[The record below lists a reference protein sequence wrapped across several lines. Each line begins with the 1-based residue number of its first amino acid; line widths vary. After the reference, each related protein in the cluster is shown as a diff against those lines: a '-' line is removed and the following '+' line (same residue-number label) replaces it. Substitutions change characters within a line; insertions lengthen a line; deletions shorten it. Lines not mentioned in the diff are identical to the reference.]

1 MRTEFAAIEKTL
13 KELHEQILC
22 LEGGNFWLGKYAR
35 AGLLRE
41 WEKQVVVRGVLKRM
55 VEEMEVVWRCVYVE
69 VTEVYV
75 RSGLVDSEKRIVGE
89 WDEEGEV
96 EVEEFFG

>member
-13 KELHEQILC
+13 NELHEQILC

-35 AGLLRE
+35 EGLLKE
-41 WEKQVVVRGVLKRM
+41 WEKQGVVREVLRGM
-55 VEEMEVVWRCVYVE
+55 VEDMEVVWRCVSVE
-69 VTEVYV
+69 MTQVCVG
-75 RSGLVDSEKRIVGE
+75 RGLVDSEKRIVGE
-89 WDEEGEV
+89 WDDEVGV